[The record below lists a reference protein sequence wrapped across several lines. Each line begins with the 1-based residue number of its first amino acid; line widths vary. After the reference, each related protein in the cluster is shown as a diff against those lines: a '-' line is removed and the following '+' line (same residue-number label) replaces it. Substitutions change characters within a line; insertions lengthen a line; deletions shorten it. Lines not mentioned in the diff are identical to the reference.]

1 MTHLL
6 VLVPSIYLFCL
17 GLFGIYHRR
26 HNIIMVL
33 LSIEIMLLSVSISF
47 VGFSCILKD
56 LDGQI
61 FSLFVLT
68 EVLKSTNTKGL
79 PPSRRVS
86 ISIPQIYGRNA
97 SLDRYC

>member
-33 LSIEIMLLSVSISF
+33 LSIEIMLLSVSVNF

-68 EVLKSTNTKGL
+68 TSAAEAAVGLAIVLLCYRNRGSIFLSDMNQLKG
-79 PPSRRVS
+79 
-86 ISIPQIYGRNA
+86 
-97 SLDRYC
+97 

>member
-1 MTHLL
+1 MNHLF
-6 VLVPSIYLFCL
+6 VLVPAIYLFCL

-26 HNIIMVL
+26 HNVILVL
-33 LSIEIMLLSVSISF
+33 LSIEIMLLSVSINF

-68 EVLKSTNTKGL
+68 TSAAEAAIGLAIMVLYYRNRGSVFLSDMTQLKG
-79 PPSRRVS
+79 
-86 ISIPQIYGRNA
+86 
-97 SLDRYC
+97 

>member
-1 MTHLL
+1 MNHLF
-6 VLVPSIYLFCL
+6 VLVPAIYLFCL

-26 HNIIMVL
+26 HNVILVL
-33 LSIEIMLLSVSISF
+33 LSIEIMLLSVSINF

-68 EVLKSTNTKGL
+68 TSAAEAAIGLAIMVLYYRNRGSVFLSDMNQLKG
-79 PPSRRVS
+79 
-86 ISIPQIYGRNA
+86 
-97 SLDRYC
+97 

>member
-1 MTHLL
+1 MSHLL

-33 LSIEIMLLSVSISF
+33 LSIEIMLLSVSVNF

-68 EVLKSTNTKGL
+68 TSAAEAAVGLAIVLLCYRNRGSIFLSDMNQLKG
-79 PPSRRVS
+79 
-86 ISIPQIYGRNA
+86 
-97 SLDRYC
+97 

>member
-1 MTHLL
+1 MSHLL

-33 LSIEIMLLSVSISF
+33 LSIEIMLLSVSVNF

-68 EVLKSTNTKGL
+68 TSAAEAAIGLAIVLLYYRNRGSIFLSDMNQLKG
-79 PPSRRVS
+79 
-86 ISIPQIYGRNA
+86 
-97 SLDRYC
+97 

>member
-1 MTHLL
+1 MNHLF
-6 VLVPSIYLFCL
+6 VLVPAIYLFCL

-26 HNIIMVL
+26 HNVILVL
-33 LSIEIMLLSVSISF
+33 LSIEIMLLSVSINF

-68 EVLKSTNTKGL
+68 TSAAETAIGLAIMVLYYRNRGSVFLSDMNQLKG
-79 PPSRRVS
+79 
-86 ISIPQIYGRNA
+86 
-97 SLDRYC
+97 

>member
-1 MTHLL
+1 MTHIL

-33 LSIEIMLLSVSISF
+33 LSIEIMLLSVSVNF

-68 EVLKSTNTKGL
+68 TSAAEAAVGLAIVLLYYRNRGSIFLSDMNQLKG
-79 PPSRRVS
+79 
-86 ISIPQIYGRNA
+86 
-97 SLDRYC
+97 

>member
-26 HNIIMVL
+26 HNVIMVL
-33 LSIEIMLLSVSISF
+33 LSIEIMLLSVSINF

-68 EVLKSTNTKGL
+68 TSAAEAAIGLAIVLLYYRNRGSIFLSDMNQLKG
-79 PPSRRVS
+79 
-86 ISIPQIYGRNA
+86 
-97 SLDRYC
+97 

>member
-6 VLVPSIYLFCL
+6 VLLPALYLFCL

-26 HNIIMVL
+26 HNVVSVL
-33 LSIEIMLLSVSISF
+33 MSIEIMLLSASISF

-61 FSLFVLT
+61 FSLFILT
-68 EVLKSTNTKGL
+68 TSAAEAAIGLAIIILYYRNRGSVFLSDMNQLKG
-79 PPSRRVS
+79 
-86 ISIPQIYGRNA
+86 
-97 SLDRYC
+97 

>member
-26 HNIIMVL
+26 HNVIAIL
-33 LSIEIMLLSVSISF
+33 LSIEIMLLSVSINF
-47 VGFSCILKD
+47 VGFSCVLKD

-68 EVLKSTNTKGL
+68 TSAAEAAIGLAIMVLYYRNRGSVFLKDMNQLKG
-79 PPSRRVS
+79 
-86 ISIPQIYGRNA
+86 
-97 SLDRYC
+97 

>member
-33 LSIEIMLLSVSISF
+33 LSIEIMLLSVSVNF

-68 EVLKSTNTKGL
+68 TSAAEAAVGLAIVLLYYRNRGSIFLSDMNKLKG
-79 PPSRRVS
+79 
-86 ISIPQIYGRNA
+86 
-97 SLDRYC
+97 

>member
-33 LSIEIMLLSVSISF
+33 LSIEIILLSVSVNF

-68 EVLKSTNTKGL
+68 TSAAEAAIGLAIVLLYYRNRGSILLSDMNQLKG
-79 PPSRRVS
+79 
-86 ISIPQIYGRNA
+86 
-97 SLDRYC
+97 

>member
-33 LSIEIMLLSVSISF
+33 LSIEIMLLSVSVNF

-56 LDGQI
+56 SDGQI

-68 EVLKSTNTKGL
+68 TSAAEAAVGLAIVLLYYRNRGSIFLSDMNQLKG
-79 PPSRRVS
+79 
-86 ISIPQIYGRNA
+86 
-97 SLDRYC
+97 

>member
-33 LSIEIMLLSVSISF
+33 LSIEIMLLSVSVNF

-68 EVLKSTNTKGL
+68 TSAAEAAVGLAIVLLYSRNRGSIFLSDMNQLKG
-79 PPSRRVS
+79 
-86 ISIPQIYGRNA
+86 
-97 SLDRYC
+97 

>member
-33 LSIEIMLLSVSISF
+33 LSIEIMLLSVSVNF
-47 VGFSCILKD
+47 VGFSCVLKD

-68 EVLKSTNTKGL
+68 TSAAEAAVGLAIVLLCYRNRGSIFLSDMNQLKG
-79 PPSRRVS
+79 
-86 ISIPQIYGRNA
+86 
-97 SLDRYC
+97 

>member
-26 HNIIMVL
+26 HNLISVL
-33 LSIEIMLLSVSISF
+33 LSIEIMLLSVSINF

-56 LDGQI
+56 LDGQV

-68 EVLKSTNTKGL
+68 TSAAEAAIGLAIMVLYYRNRGSVFLKDMNQLKG
-79 PPSRRVS
+79 
-86 ISIPQIYGRNA
+86 
-97 SLDRYC
+97 